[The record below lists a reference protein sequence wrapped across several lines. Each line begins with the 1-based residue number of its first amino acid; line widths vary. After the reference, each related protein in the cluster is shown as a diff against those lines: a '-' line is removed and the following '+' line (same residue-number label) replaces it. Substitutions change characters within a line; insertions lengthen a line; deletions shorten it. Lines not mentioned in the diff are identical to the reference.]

1 MAEAREPRSAP
12 ASDPAPD
19 DAGRR
24 AAVTLGYAGLIPFV
38 AAAGLSWYPPLSAV
52 ASAALLAYAA
62 VILAFLGA
70 VHWGVALH
78 AGRGRS
84 SGRYA
89 WSVLPALTAWPL
101 LLAPPR
107 YGLPL
112 MALAVFAWWLVE
124 RRLIANLLPGWYLHL
139 RDPLSLV
146 AIFSLIAG
154 WLAASP

>member
-12 ASDPAPD
+12 VSDPAPD
-19 DAGRR
+19 AAGRR
-24 AAVTLGYAGLIPFV
+24 TAVTLGYAGLIPFV

-52 ASAALLAYAA
+52 ASASLLAYAA

-70 VHWGVALH
+70 VHWGAAMH

-84 SGRYA
+84 SACYV

-124 RRLIANLLPGWYLHL
+124 RRLIARLLPAWYLHL

-146 AIFSLIAG
+146 VILSLIAG